1 MILEQGEKVLIVHRR
16 LFEEDHPR
24 FFTGIIDAFEQGL
37 AKVTGYS
44 WIRNQ
49 FDVPTY
55 QKGEKRT
62 KICALSSGTLMVYE
76 LPSTVVME
84 SMNIE
89 TENDGRVM
97 LCDGNHFKLDIS
109 ESHHN
114 HKAKGRAK

>member
-49 FDVPTY
+49 FEVPTY

-62 KICALSSGTLMVYE
+62 KICALSSGT
-76 LPSTVVME
+76 VVME

-89 TENDGRVM
+89 TDKDGRVM

-114 HKAKGRAK
+114 HKVKGRAK